1 MKVTGRSREMIRLLW
16 RTDVHCRDHTP
27 SSRKDDWVETVARK
41 LTEVGEL
48 AAKYDVD
55 AVIDGGDLFDDKLPV
70 RTSHRLVSRVARI
83 HRAYPCPTYVNV
95 GNHDLRLSRL
105 DNLPENPLE
114 TLYSTGVV
122 HRLYDEHE
130 AVFEKEGMKVRVV
143 GVPYHGPRYDLGRF
157 QQIERKDEDWLVCAA
172 HVLASPQGGEMFKN
186 EDILKYDE
194 LADLNPGVDV
204 WCFLPGTKVLDW
216 NGRQFPIEEVR
227 GSLALMGRHGEP
239 VVTEEVHPVRQV
251 NEEIVKLDVE
261 GVPGVLMPGV
271 TGEHPF
277 WVARDLKCHLP
288 SRRTRRCHPD
298 KTRNSYP
305 CSVCIKAPS
314 VQAGWL
320 QASEIQEGDYVAVPV
335 PSPRPVVGVSNPQRA
350 RLLGLY
356 LAEGHIILNRAKK
369 PVAGVAW
376 SFHEEETELADLVT
390 NTVASQFG
398 LETKSHP
405 TTGACTQVC
414 AYGSDIAEWFQEQGG
429 RYSHSKS
436 FSSSVWSWS
445 AADKMELLLGWLLGD
460 GHARDPEKP
469 GRIRTEVMAG
479 TASPQLASQMYLL
492 ALSLGLRPSYSVRP
506 SKDGVEI
513 NGRVCGVREFHV
525 ISFYGDD
532 GERLAR
538 LMGVDFRPRT
548 KTKVAGF
555 FHDGMYF
562 ARVRS
567 VSREHYR
574 GPVYNMRTSN
584 EEYVAGMLVTHN
596 CFGHWHKNQGITE
609 VKGGKWVVNVGS
621 LTRGSLTEDNTKRE
635 PGVVVMGFWPSAK
648 QMPPSLEF
656 VKITIRPAEEVFD
669 MEKRAREEARALT
682 VDAFVES
689 VKSELQASSDKPFGE
704 IVEAM
709 ELPAEVKERA
719 LEYIDAADKG

>member
-1 MKVTGRSREMIRLLW
+1 M
-16 RTDVHCRDHTP
+16 RDHGP
-27 SSRKDDWVETVARK
+27 ESRKDVWSDTVVDKIAQ
-41 LTEVGEL
+41 VGEI
-48 AAKYDVD
+48 AREHGCD
-55 AVIDGGDLFDDKLPV
+55 AVLDGGDFFDDKTPV
-70 RTSHRLVSRVARI
+70 RTSHRLVSRVARV
-83 HRAYPCPTYVNV
+83 HAGYPCPVWANV
-95 GNHDLRLSRL
+95 GNHDARLAQL
-105 DNLPENPLE
+105 DNLHENPLE
-114 TLYSTGVV
+114 TLYSTGVFV
-122 HRLYDEHE
+122 RCYDEHE
-130 AVFEKEGMKVRVV
+130 CVIEKEGVKVRVV
-143 GVPYHGPRYDLGRF
+143 GVPYHGPRYDLERLKR
-157 QQIERKDEDWLVCAA
+157 IERGDEDWLVCNA
-172 HVLASPQGGEMFKN
+172 HLLASPQGGEMFKG

-194 LADLNPGVDV
+194 LADINPGIDV

-239 VVTEEVHPVRQV
+239 VVVEEIHPVRQV
-251 NEEIVKLDVE
+251 DEEIVKLDVE
-261 GVPGVLMPGV
+261 GVPGGLMPGV

-298 KTRNSYP
+298 KIRNSHP
-305 CSVCIKAPS
+305 CSACTKSPS

-320 QASEIQEGDYVAVPV
+320 QSSEIQEGDYVAVPV
-335 PSPRPVVGVSNPQRA
+335 PSPPSVAGISNPQRA

-356 LAEGHIILNRAKK
+356 LAEGHIILNRTKE

-376 SFHEEETELADLVT
+376 SFHEEETELADVVRKA
-390 NTVASQFG
+390 VASQFG
-398 LETKSHP
+398 LETKNHP

-414 AYGSDIAEWFQEQGG
+414 AYGADIAGWFQEQGG

-506 SKDGVEI
+506 AKEEVEI
-513 NGRVCGVREFHV
+513 NGRVCDVREFHV

-538 LMGVDFRPRT
+538 LMGVEFQPRT
-548 KTKVAGF
+548 KTKIAGF

-562 ARVRS
+562 ARVRA
-567 VSREHYR
+567 VSRERYR

-609 VKGGKWVVNVGS
+609 VKGGKHVVNVGS
-621 LTRGSLTEDNTKRE
+621 LTRGSLTEDNIQRE
-635 PGVVVMGFWPSAK
+635 PGVVVMGFWPRDRGV
-648 QMPPSLEF
+648 PPTLEF
-656 VKITIRPAEEVFD
+656 VKIKIAPASEVFD
-669 MEKRAREEARALT
+669 MEKRTIEETRAMT

-689 VKSELQASSDKPFGE
+689 VKTALESSSDRPFSE
-704 IVEAM
+704 MIDDM
-709 ELPAEVKERA
+709 DLPHKVKERT
-719 LEYIDAADKG
+719 LEYIQNAEVE